1 MKNIF
6 KLTFIS
12 GFLFPV
18 LAAATLAQPVPIP
31 EDQSFSPQVELAG
44 SGIGTLGIVRTT
56 DKQSEAGI
64 NFTDSALQVGASQR
78 LYDDAIG
85 SFVFGNL
92 APDAANSGTSKNSSY
107 FTHQSFLN
115 YQSEKLEVLIGRT
128 DNQIAHI
135 VDFPTL
141 RGDDLV
147 TLTNPTDPF
156 SNGINSEEHRYA
168 NVASVTLNQNLSY
181 YENFHAQHLIT
192 SSNIGSDT
200 GINSAGFTF
209 QYLYSP
215 GLENFSTVPSYGIGY
230 EYVKLDTNSGSGL
243 SQIYG
248 GATINLKKSVTN
260 LVDFRFQDILS
271 LGSNLSN
278 FQNITDT
285 FQADSNAAA
294 VAVRYLNR
302 PFGGSGYQLSLTGA
316 YKNYLKVTQANS
328 VGFALTA
335 VKTLGQGFDLLG
347 QFQGQTRSSNL
358 ASLQSPGVSFEN
370 TVEIGLAFN
379 FDALFNKHIN
389 PRRSLLNQQHQ
400 YVPN

>member
-1 MKNIF
+1 MKNISNLVF
-6 KLTFIS
+6 GLA
-12 GFLFPV
+12 FLFP
-18 LAAATLAQPVPIP
+18 LIAAATLAQPVPIP

-44 SGIGTLGIVRTT
+44 SGIGTLGLVRTT
-56 DKQSEAGI
+56 DRQSEAGI
-64 NFTDSALQVGASQR
+64 NFTDSALLVGASQR
-78 LYDDAIG
+78 LYDDAVG

-92 APDAANSGTSKNSSY
+92 ATDAANSGTNKTSSY
-107 FTHQSFLN
+107 FTHQSFVN
-115 YQSEKLEVLIGRT
+115 YQSQRLEVLMGRT

-156 SNGINSEEHRYA
+156 SNGVNTEEHRYA
-168 NVASVTLNQNLSY
+168 NVASVTLNQNFSY
-181 YENFHAQHLIT
+181 FENFHVQHLIS
-192 SSNIGSDT
+192 SSNIGSDN
-200 GINSAGFTF
+200 GINSAGITF
-209 QYLYSP
+209 QYLSSP
-215 GLENFSTVPSYGIGY
+215 GLENFSTLPSYGLGY

-243 SQIYG
+243 NQIYG
-248 GATINLKKSVTN
+248 GATITINKSVTN
-260 LVDFRFQDILS
+260 LVDLRFQDILS
-271 LGSNLSN
+271 LGSNLGN

-285 FQADSNAAA
+285 FQADSNA
-294 VAVRYLNR
+294 VAFAIRYLNK

-316 YKNYLKVTQANS
+316 YKNYLKVSQANS
-328 VGFALTA
+328 FGFALTTI
-335 VKTLGQGFDLLG
+335 KTLGQGFDLVS

-358 ASLQSPGVSFEN
+358 SAFQTPGVNFEN
-370 TVEIGLAFN
+370 TIEIGLAFN